1 MATSANTSAT
11 GGYLAPTSPAP
22 ATDLDLDQVLQALV
36 VGLTGLPGDWVR
48 ARWQPN
54 DDLGEERPRIP
65 SIGTTWCAVGVTDT
79 MRDDQPA
86 QIHRSAGDGSTIL
99 IAHETVTALASFYG
113 PKGDGYASLMRD
125 GLSIAQNREDL
136 TRMGMALYDVD
147 PVRRVPSIMNTRTRR
162 RADLIFRLRRRVER
176 IYPILNVLKGVGTVH
191 ADSGTII
198 ETPVE
203 APET

>member
-1 MATSANTSAT
+1 
-11 GGYLAPTSPAP
+11 
-22 ATDLDLDQVLQALV
+22 
-36 VGLTGLPGDWVR
+36 
-48 ARWQPN
+48 
-54 DDLGEERPRIP
+54 
-65 SIGTTWCAVGVTDT
+65 

-162 RADLIFRLRRRVER
+162 
-176 IYPILNVLKGVGTVH
+176 T
-191 ADSGTII
+191 
-198 ETPVE
+198 
-203 APET
+203 